1 MTLARDNPFR
11 LDRVLTIRYRPAGT
25 TLAAL
30 ADRFE
35 RTPGSAAIVGPH
47 GSGKTTLLEDLA
59 QLLRQRRTP
68 VIELSP
74 DDLNAGLD
82 RSRALSPRSI
92 LTLDGAG
99 RLNWR
104 GRIAARRASR
114 THKLLLTSHVPC
126 WLPTLWTCRTTP
138 DLLLEIARELATDDL
153 GPELAAELFT
163 RHQGNLR
170 EAMAGLYDLHAAD
183 RESPRKTLLQF

>member
-25 TLAAL
+25 TLDAL

-35 RTPGSAAIVGPH
+35 RTPGGAAIVGPH
-47 GSGKTTLLEDLA
+47 GSGKTTLLEDLS
-59 QLLRQRRTP
+59 QVLRQRRTP

-82 RSRALSPRSI
+82 RSRALSPGST

-104 GRIAARRASR
+104 GRIAARRASH
-114 THKLLLTSHVPC
+114 THKLLLTSHVPY

-138 DLLLEIARELATDDL
+138 ALLIEIARELADVDL
-153 GPELAAELFT
+153 GSELAAELF
-163 RHQGNLR
+163 RKYQGNLR
-170 EAMAGLYDLHAAD
+170 EALAGLYDLHAANL
-183 RESPRKTLLQF
+183 ESPRKTLPQF